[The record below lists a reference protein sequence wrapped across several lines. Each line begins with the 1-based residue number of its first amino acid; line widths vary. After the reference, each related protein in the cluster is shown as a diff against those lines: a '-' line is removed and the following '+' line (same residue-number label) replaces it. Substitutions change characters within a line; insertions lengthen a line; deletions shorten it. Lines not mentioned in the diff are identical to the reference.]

1 MFDVHTM
8 HQGRK
13 RTPRVQ
19 DRLPSRPGHV
29 TESLTRGSTPTPTQ
43 AIGATQPNHN
53 NTKLRFAR
61 KVIARCINLM
71 PFSGSNLN
79 KWQQNGQERQT
90 EKQSFGWLIAN
101 ENSISRVESPCERL
115 MSALSLSLLRRFEN
129 SFIINL
135 QEFMNCS

>member
-1 MFDVHTM
+1 MFTLCTKAEK
-8 HQGRK
+8 G
-13 RTPRVQ
+13 
-19 DRLPSRPGHV
+19 LPEFKTGSQVGQNMLQSPLPGD
-29 TESLTRGSTPTPTQ
+29 STPTPTQ